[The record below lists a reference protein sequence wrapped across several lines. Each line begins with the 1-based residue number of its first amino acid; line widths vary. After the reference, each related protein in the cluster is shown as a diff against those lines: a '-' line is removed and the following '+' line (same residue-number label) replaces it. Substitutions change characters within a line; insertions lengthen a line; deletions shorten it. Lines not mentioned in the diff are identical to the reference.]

1 VRAGLF
7 SIRQK
12 FRSRRRKYVQFVV
25 ALLVSFLVISGI
37 GFAQQTQKQEQRS
50 PMQGGMEEM
59 MKGKKEGD
67 MDGMMRMMK
76 MMNECS
82 RMMEST
88 HSSKDNK
95 DSQK

>member
-1 VRAGLF
+1 MY
-7 SIRQK
+7 K
-12 FRSRRRKYVQFVV
+12 FVL

-50 PMQGGMEEM
+50 LMQGGMEEM

-76 MMNECS
+76 MMDQCS
-82 RMMEST
+82 QMMESS
-88 HSSKDNK
+88 HPDSGPAKKD
-95 DSQK
+95 QKS